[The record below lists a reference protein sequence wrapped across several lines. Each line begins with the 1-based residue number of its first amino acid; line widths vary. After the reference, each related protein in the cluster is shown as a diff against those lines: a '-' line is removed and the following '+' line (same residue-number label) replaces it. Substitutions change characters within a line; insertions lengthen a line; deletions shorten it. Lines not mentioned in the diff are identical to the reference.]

1 MAEIKTMRALQNQM
15 RDASR
20 NLSYDIGTG
29 ANGEMLFLG
38 RWTWP
43 TDKALPELPA
53 LLRSSTPRQRRDHRY
68 AESLR
73 TAPPDALLKSLLK
86 FREVI
91 AEAVQADIELRS
103 GFLGQEL
110 DKARVRLGESLLAS
124 FIGAVGHAQLAD
136 ERLSEVR
143 RSLAA
148 EYFETGDANGYLK
161 SLGLQDEASEVDP
174 ARETQ
179 VAVQTAI
186 FDAEI
191 ARALKPLSPADRT
204 IVMEGRTLPKQL
216 DDPRVLAAIFRV
228 PQTLLPFDAEEL
240 RAIAAL
246 AFLRNWPKTAA
257 VAGVVETMIEQVRPV
272 AGSALMMVGRLIDP
286 GNAFDVFRR
295 VPGGRWALEP
305 LARTDYKAKAVFDD
319 LCIYALP
326 V

>member
-1 MAEIKTMRALQNQM
+1 MAEIKTLRALQTEM
-15 RDASR
+15 RDVAG
-20 NLSYDIGTG
+20 NLSYDFGTG
-29 ANGEMLFLG
+29 PSGAVLSLG
-38 RWTWP
+38 RWVWP
-43 TDKALPELPA
+43 VNEPLPELPP
-53 LLRSSTPRQRRDHRY
+53 LLREATPRQRRDHRF

-73 TAPPDALLKSLLK
+73 TSQPAALVKSLLK

-91 AEAVQADIELRS
+91 GEAVQAEIELRS
-103 GFLGQEL
+103 GFLGKEL
-110 DKARVRLGESLLAS
+110 ERQRVLLGEKLLAAFS
-124 FIGAVGHAQLAD
+124 GAVGHAQLAD
-136 ERLSEVR
+136 ERLSEIR
-143 RSLAA
+143 RTLAA
-148 EYFETGDANGYLK
+148 EYFETGDANSYLK
-161 SLGLQDEASEVDP
+161 SLGLQDEASETDP

-204 IVMEGRTLPKQL
+204 IVLEGRTLPRQL

-228 PQTLLPFDAEEL
+228 PQTLLPFDADEM
-240 RAIAAL
+240 RAIASL
-246 AFLRNWPKTAA
+246 AFLRNWPKTAG

-272 AGSALMMVGRLIDP
+272 AGTALKMVGQLVDP
-286 GNAFDVFRR
+286 GNAFEVFRR

-319 LCIYALP
+319 LCIYARP